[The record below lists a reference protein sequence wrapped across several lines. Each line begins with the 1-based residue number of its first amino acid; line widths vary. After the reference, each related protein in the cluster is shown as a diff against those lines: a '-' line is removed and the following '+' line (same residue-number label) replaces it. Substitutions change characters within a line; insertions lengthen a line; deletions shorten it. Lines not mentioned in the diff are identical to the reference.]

1 MFFILLSLKTLLIYG
16 FENFIFNIKKRL
28 GPTSIGIA
36 VGTKVLYIFYKIILD
51 NPSTLEHIQHYNL
64 FNVAIM
70 LVSVLGVLG
79 ISGLISHIADLFFEK
94 EYMGNNMDFDKI
106 LVKGRPGDQE
116 AINFGG
122 PKPAKPGDPEPVK
135 LDGPSDTMG
144 TEEREKRSN
153 LIAWLEAKWDVK
165 NKDNIQSAG
174 PHMENRKN
182 RITLN
187 EIGIDFGTRQN
198 TEILKGYRE
207 SHPEWFK
214 KGKKSLG
221 GLPVKDLIDNIKN
234 SPK

>member
-153 LIAWLEAKWDVK
+153 LIA
-165 NKDNIQSAG
+165 
-174 PHMENRKN
+174 
-182 RITLN
+182 
-187 EIGIDFGTRQN
+187 
-198 TEILKGYRE
+198 
-207 SHPEWFK
+207 
-214 KGKKSLG
+214 
-221 GLPVKDLIDNIKN
+221 
-234 SPK
+234 